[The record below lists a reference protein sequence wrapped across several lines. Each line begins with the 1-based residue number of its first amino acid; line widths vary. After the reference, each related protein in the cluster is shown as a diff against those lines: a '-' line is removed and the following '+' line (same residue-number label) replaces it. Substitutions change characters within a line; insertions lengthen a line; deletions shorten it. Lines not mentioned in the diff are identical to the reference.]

1 MEINLEL
8 KKCIINDESK
18 RWIEIYKIINTVNNK
33 IYIGQAISHIRKHN
47 KFIPHGT
54 EGRFITHLQEAL
66 GNNNTKYS
74 CRNLNNAIKKYGK
87 DNFIL
92 QILHNCSLKDA
103 NMLESQEIINNNSL
117 VPNGYNLTTSCK
129 SFCPSIEFRKNVSS
143 GIINSLFD
151 KRIERIMK
159 YEVNISDNYE
169 TYITPKYRNEIQC
182 GWRIRIKDI
191 VVSNIKIPPNKEL
204 EFTSSLI
211 SLEENKLR
219 ALEFLQNI
227 KELKN
232 GNVAKLTGKSLE
244 PSLPLTSG
252 NACEELV

>member
-8 KKCIINDESK
+8 KKSIINDESK
-18 RWIEIYKIINTVNNK
+18 RWIEIYKITNTVNNK
-33 IYIGQAISHIRKHN
+33 IYIGQAVSHIRKNN

-54 EGRFITHLQEAL
+54 EGRFVKHLREAL
-66 GNNNTKYS
+66 DSNSSKYS

-87 DNFIL
+87 ENFTL
-92 QILHNCSLKDA
+92 QILHNCNLEHA
-103 NMLESQEIINNNSL
+103 NTLETQEIINNNSL

-129 SFCPSIEFRKNVSS
+129 SFCPSIEFRQNISY

-151 KRIERIMK
+151 KRIEKIMK
-159 YEVNISDNYE
+159 YEVNIPDNYE
-169 TYITPKYRNEIQC
+169 IYVTPKYRNKKQC
-182 GWRIRIKDI
+182 GWRIRIRDI
-191 VVSNIKIPPNKEL
+191 VVSNNKIPTNKEL

-211 SLEENKLR
+211 SLEENKIR

-227 KELKN
+227 RELKN

-244 PSLPLTSG
+244 PSLPLTFG
-252 NACEELV
+252 NVCEELG